1 MIELFI
7 ETFHDADKTT
17 QLLMMGLFVLGVYSF
32 LKKF

>member
-17 QLLMMGLFVLGVYSF
+17 QLFMMGIFVFGVYSF